1 MIVEIEGDRT
11 GCYTVTP
18 VNQIYLAKFARH
30 MREMSGPHADGTA
43 FLQSEEN
50 INLFFDRYIPA
61 RKHRDAREG
70 WPVRVRMG
78 SWDYGHFLGFDAH
91 EVRV

>member
-30 MREMSGPHADGTA
+30 MREMSGPYADGTA
-43 FLQSEEN
+43 FLQSEET
-50 INLFFDRYIPA
+50 
-61 RKHRDAREG
+61 
-70 WPVRVRMG
+70 
-78 SWDYGHFLGFDAH
+78 
-91 EVRV
+91 